1 MEKTNHKIIDYYKVL
16 GIDETS
22 STEEVRKAYLK
33 LAKRYHPDR
42 NNDDEI
48 SLVKFTL
55 INEAYSILGNLE
67 NRLNYRIEL
76 QKREHIHEQAKIKMK
91 MNKKD
96 GINEAKNNKNSKK

>member
-1 MEKTNHKIIDYYKVL
+1 MGKINHKIINYYKVL

-22 STEEVRKAYLK
+22 STEEIRKAYLK

-67 NRLNYRIEL
+67 NRLQHRIEL
-76 QKREHIHEQAKIKMK
+76 QKREHIHEQAKIKMRMK
-91 MNKKD
+91 KKSEENDTKYKKSNKK
-96 GINEAKNNKNSKK
+96 